1 MEQPIMIKK
10 QNSDGRDVNVG
21 FIDLPDEVVHHI
33 LNLQG
38 AELRDLA
45 RLSMVS
51 KRCRELCIS
60 TPNLLLSNIDT
71 DDKFKSFVDKFMALR
86 CLHGVWTVRFQIRW
100 SFDEADAQADQ
111 YRAVETWLQRAVA
124 SGGGV
129 ANVRLQF
136 IHLRKASQSQ
146 SQSHSF
152 ALPLC
157 VMRCNSLRFLE
168 VDAGNGVLKLPSPPY
183 FATKLRMLI
192 LSNVKIENDSNI
204 GALFSSFKSLE
215 VLWFDNVSGIKSM
228 SISSSSL
235 QILSIT
241 SFDSRL
247 CDIDIQQVDKLHDLN
262 LLWHAKPCTAA
273 AGRGGSRRSLTISAP
288 NLRKFHFS
296 GFAVDHYCMSEAP
309 HLWQATIALLLRGV
323 NQAAANKNN
332 LDKILHSVKKATNLT
347 IGVGFEEGMSPREQQ
362 HSLKMEDWESQNL
375 MFTHQLKTV
384 TVKLFDGVKEIELIK
399 YLLKNAQ
406 ELQAIVILYTS
417 PMSSDFLT
425 DELTKYKKPS
435 TKWRLYSTSSYILN
449 MGRVFHRK
457 MVQ

>member
-1 MEQPIMIKK
+1 MIKK

-33 LNLQG
+33 LYLQDAG
-38 AELRDLA
+38 LRDLA

-51 KRCRELCIS
+51 KRCRDLCIS

-71 DDKFKSFVDKFMALR
+71 DDKFKSIVDKFMALR
-86 CLHGVWTVRFQIRW
+86 CLHGVRTELFQLRW

-129 ANVRLQF
+129 AKVRLKF
-136 IHLRKASQSQ
+136 IHPRKASQRQRQ
-146 SQSHSF
+146 SQSF

-183 FATKLRMLI
+183 FATKLRI
-192 LSNVKIENDSNI
+192 LRLSHVKIENDSNT

-215 VLWFDNVSGIKSM
+215 VLGCDKVSGIKSM
-228 SISSSSL
+228 NISSSSL

-241 SFDSRL
+241 SFDSHL
-247 CDIDIQQVDKLHDLN
+247 CDIDIQQVDKLRNLN
-262 LLWHAKPCTAA
+262 LLWHAKPSTA
-273 AGRGGSRRSLTISAP
+273 GGGGGGSRRSLKISAP

-296 GFAVDHYCMSEAP
+296 GFAVDSYCMSEAP
-309 HLWQATIALLLRGV
+309 HLWQVSIALSLRGV

-347 IGVGFEEGMSPREQQ
+347 IGVRFEE
-362 HSLKMEDWESQNL
+362 
-375 MFTHQLKTV
+375 
-384 TVKLFDGVKEIELIK
+384 VK
-399 YLLKNAQ
+399 
-406 ELQAIVILYTS
+406 
-417 PMSSDFLT
+417 
-425 DELTKYKKPS
+425 
-435 TKWRLYSTSSYILN
+435 
-449 MGRVFHRK
+449 
-457 MVQ
+457 